1 MRDVLPTPS
10 FPTRQ
15 TFNFAR
21 SGATARRC
29 ASALL
34 MAKGTCSVSWRRAK
48 MILTPENESRGLR
61 PQDLAEALVDPL
73 EVLHRPV
80 PVPEHLRVLLL
91 EVLQGVV
98 DDVPGRVPVPVDEE
112 GADRVRPAEETPRV
126 GPVRHLVERPVL
138 RGPRVADERM
148 AGRQHPRQD
157 VPV

>member
-61 PQDLAEALVDPL
+61 AQVLAEALVDPL
-73 EVLHRPV
+73 EMLHPPV
-80 PVPEHLRVLLL
+80 PVPQHLRPLLL
-91 EVLQGVV
+91 ELLQGVV
-98 DDVPGRVPVPVDEE
+98 DDVSGRLPASGDDEA
-112 GADRVRPAEETPRV
+112 AD
-126 GPVRHLVERPVL
+126 
-138 RGPRVADERM
+138 
-148 AGRQHPRQD
+148 
-157 VPV
+157 